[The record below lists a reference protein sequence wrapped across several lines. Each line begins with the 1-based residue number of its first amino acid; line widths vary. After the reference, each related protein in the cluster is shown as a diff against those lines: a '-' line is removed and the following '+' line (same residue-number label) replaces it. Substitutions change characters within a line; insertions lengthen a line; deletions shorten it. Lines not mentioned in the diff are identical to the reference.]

1 MKEGSAFLPLI
12 GALTSLVEM
21 ETVNPSA
28 CAEVITLLQELRDT
42 IASAAASDALNH
54 RVNLET
60 WTRTSEDMAT
70 QLATL

>member
-21 ETVNPSA
+21 DTVNPSA

-42 IASAAASDALNH
+42 ISTAAASDALNH
-54 RVNLET
+54 RVNL
-60 WTRTSEDMAT
+60 
-70 QLATL
+70 